1 MKLKRLLL
9 SIGIALV
16 LLLGLMAGLR
26 GVPEPVHA
34 AGTPDQKATIL
45 ETDTYTLFNYD
56 GGVGTQGGAGV
67 NDSTFSIS
75 ENSWDGWGW
84 ADDCDGTNS
93 SYWESWAYFD
103 YELPVGF
110 VPDSAAAEATICVDG
125 PAYPDCYGDPN
136 YGSDDATCHLMFAID
151 GDLQSWTDYKT
162 ENYLPKVR
170 ELDTVTV
177 ADGSCSTLEG
187 SASGGWT
194 SESVNEARFLIWCDH
209 GWHFWIDSEGS
220 LDSASINGETIVEP
234 SPTDCVPIETLVVT
248 GPVTGTAGQANGFK
262 GTVSPPSDTE
272 PIDWSWEASG
282 EGLAVDDDSESY
294 ESLADLT
301 WWYSGTKTVTTTAC
315 NCAGCLAVTNT
326 IAITGLSWTPPFST
340 TFPTPPE
347 FPPDCNCPDPSYFGI
362 LEVGHWI
369 NWLWCNLKCWI
380 LFFLDF
386 LYWLWELLRWV
397 FYTIANT
404 FLFYL
409 WVLTT
414 SGAMQADMYFRTA
427 ANWVDESSEALGDLV
442 QALVFDLRDKIHASM
457 TKWADWVDV
466 SFDELGNWLQESVY
480 NVRDWSHITLVDF
493 GEYLNDFFTN
503 LGEGWAGSII
513 NIRDWSYDF
522 LTMVGDFFA
531 SWGTNLGDFLAEST
545 YEFRDWTYE
554 SLTNLAN
561 FVRDSGDNIGNAAE
575 DFVLKID
582 EWLYDTL
589 TKFGTLLN
597 DWATSLGD
605 YLSAFILAIDA
616 WLYDALTKIGET
628 LNAWIRFIGD
638 VLASFLLFINTVVG
652 GTLAGIYAVVAAQ
665 AYVFALLLEVL
676 NMIVT
681 MMHEGLD
688 TIIFLTDLV
697 IGMLTGVK
705 DALDAQTKAELFQGE
720 AFYFWRGLEFFES
733 AIGDTPLAALN
744 SVAIG
749 LMGFRLAMWTAG
761 QVADFMEDI
770 SRY

>member
-26 GVPEPVHA
+26 GVPKVQAQDPDPDVHFTGDWDEKSNDSSFEVSIADYNADLTWNSA
-34 AGTPDQKATIL
+34 AGDWNNDWWEGVISATNIYSFVIEVSGDPPYNSWCSDNCDACDRWEPHTFFGSDQYAGIPL
-45 ETDTYTLFNYD
+45 
-56 GGVGTQGGAGV
+56 GAGRYLFEFSLPKNELGTIGGYGNNLV
-67 NDSTFSIS
+67 QCPQKGADAYAYDFSI
-75 ENSWDGWGW
+75 DI
-84 ADDCDGTNS
+84 
-93 SYWESWAYFD
+93 
-103 YELPVGF
+103 V
-110 VPDSAAAEATICVDG
+110 V
-125 PAYPDCYGDPN
+125 
-136 YGSDDATCHLMFAID
+136 
-151 GDLQSWTDYKT
+151 
-162 ENYLPKVR
+162 
-170 ELDTVTV
+170 
-177 ADGSCSTLEG
+177 
-187 SASGGWT
+187 
-194 SESVNEARFLIWCDH
+194 
-209 GWHFWIDSEGS
+209 
-220 LDSASINGETIVEP
+220 INGVDIAPV
-234 SPTDCVPIETLVVT
+234 TDCVPIETLVVT

-414 SGAMQADMYFRTA
+414 SAAMQADMYFRTA

-676 NMIVT
+676 NTIVT

-733 AIGDTPLAALN
+733 AVGDTPLAALN

>member
-9 SIGIALV
+9 SIGIAIT

-26 GVPEPVHA
+26 GVPVLA
-34 AGTPDQKATIL
+34 AGGPDGP
-45 ETDTYTLFNYD
+45 YD
-56 GGVGTQGGAGV
+56 GFYCHPWFGGEDCDNEFLVDGSSGEDWGFKFSGSNVGLEDSVFVISDTTTFFLDFDFDWV
-67 NDSTFSIS
+67 NDADSNGCWTAPTGKWYYADYDGVQCEGNWQRFSLS
-75 ENSWDGWGW
+75 
-84 ADDCDGTNS
+84 
-93 SYWESWAYFD
+93 
-103 YELPVGF
+103 
-110 VPDSAAAEATICVDG
+110 
-125 PAYPDCYGDPN
+125 
-136 YGSDDATCHLMFAID
+136 
-151 GDLQSWTDYKT
+151 
-162 ENYLPKVR
+162 
-170 ELDTVTV
+170 
-177 ADGSCSTLEG
+177 GSCGNAPGYECTEANSGRCRVEFGADL
-187 SASGGWT
+187 ASQKCVRWVGMEQDVQSYEKRIKLIDFWT
-194 SESVNEARFLIWCDH
+194 NDQLN
-209 GWHFWIDSEGS
+209 WITFT
-220 LDSASINGETIVEP
+220 ETA
-234 SPTDCVPIETLVVT
+234 TDCVPIETLVVT
-248 GPVTGTAGQANGFK
+248 GPVTGTAGQANSFK
-262 GTVSPPSDTE
+262 GTVSPPSGTE

-282 EGLAVDDDSESY
+282 EGLAVDNDSESY

-326 IAITGLSWTPPFST
+326 VAITGLSWTPPFST

-409 WVLTT
+409 WLLTT
-414 SGAMQADMYFRTA
+414 SAAMQADMYFRSA

-442 QALVFDLRDKIHASM
+442 QALIFDIRDKIHASM

-466 SFDELGNWLQESVY
+466 SFDELGDWLQESVY
-480 NVRDWSHITLVDF
+480 NVRDWSHITLIDF
-493 GEYLNDFFTN
+493 GAYLNDFFTN

-589 TKFGTLLN
+589 TKLGTLLN

-605 YLSAFILAIDA
+605 YLSAFISAIDE

-638 VLASFLLFINTVVG
+638 VLASFLLFINAVVG
-652 GTLAGIYAVVAAQ
+652 GTLAGIYAIVAAQ
-665 AYVFALLLEVL
+665 VYLFGLILDILDV
-676 NMIVT
+676 IIS
-681 MMHEGLD
+681 MMHDGLD
-688 TIIFLTDLV
+688 TIIFILDLL

-733 AIGDTPLAALN
+733 AVGDTPLAVLN
-744 SVAIG
+744 SIAIG
-749 LMGFRLAMWTAG
+749 LMGFRLGMWTVG
-761 QVADFMEDI
+761 QVADFLEDI
-770 SRY
+770 ARY

>member
-1 MKLKRLLL
+1 MKLRRLLL
-9 SIGIALV
+9 SIGIAV
-16 LLLGLMAGLR
+16 VMVLGLMAGLR
-26 GVPEPVHA
+26 GVPVVQAQGEWWEDGPENYALNVNGSDCPTGGNDPCASDWHINPLSGRDGIEGHWTRPGGCDGSRTSGFRYMKIWDA
-34 AGTPDQKATIL
+34 VSTTYGVLEFDVETSGTSNGAYGDALL
-45 ETDTYTLFNYD
+45 ECYVARRAEGDDWPADLDSIMWTDNIVLDNEVLGDSWDASFALSHDDTWWTDEGY
-56 GGVGTQGGAGV
+56 GGVAGFGIKCRIV
-67 NDSTFSIS
+67 KETCDVAVEMEITNVTF
-75 ENSWDGWGW
+75 N
-84 ADDCDGTNS
+84 
-93 SYWESWAYFD
+93 
-103 YELPVGF
+103 
-110 VPDSAAAEATICVDG
+110 
-125 PAYPDCYGDPN
+125 GDPV
-136 YGSDDATCHLMFAID
+136 S
-151 GDLQSWTDYKT
+151 GD
-162 ENYLPKVR
+162 V
-170 ELDTVTV
+170 
-177 ADGSCSTLEG
+177 
-187 SASGGWT
+187 
-194 SESVNEARFLIWCDH
+194 
-209 GWHFWIDSEGS
+209 
-220 LDSASINGETIVEP
+220 
-234 SPTDCVPIETLVVT
+234 PTGCTPIESLVVT
-248 GPVTGTAGQANGFK
+248 GPVTGTAGQANSFK
-262 GTVSPPSDTE
+262 GTASPSE
-272 PIDWSWEASG
+272 SVPIDWSWEASG
-282 EGLAVDDDSESY
+282 DGLAVDDDSEDY
-294 ESLADLT
+294 QSLADLT
-301 WWYSGTKTVTTTAC
+301 WWFSGTKTVTTTAC
-315 NCAGCLAVTNT
+315 NCAGCMAVTNT

-386 LYWLWELLRWV
+386 LYWLWELLQWV

-404 FLFYL
+404 FLFYF

-414 SGAMQADMYFRTA
+414 SAAMQADMYFRSG
-427 ANWVDESSEALGDLV
+427 ANWIDESSEALGDFV
-442 QALVFDLRDKIHASM
+442 QALVFDIRDKIHASM

-480 NVRDWSHITLVDF
+480 NVRDWSHITLVDS

-545 YEFRDWTYE
+545 YRFRDWTYE

-589 TKFGTLLN
+589 TKLGELLN
-597 DWATSLGD
+597 EGATSIGD
-605 YLSAFILAIDA
+605 YLSALILAIDE
-616 WLYDALTKIGET
+616 WLYDFLTRMGET

-638 VLASFLLFINTVVG
+638 VLASFLLFINAVVG

-665 AYVFALLLEVL
+665 AYLFGLILDMLD
-676 NMIVT
+676 IVIT
-681 MMHEGLD
+681 MMLDGLN
-688 TIIFLTDLV
+688 TILFILDLL

-733 AIGDTPLAALN
+733 AIGDTPLTVLN
-744 SVAIG
+744 SITIG
-749 LMGFRLAMWTAG
+749 LMGFRLGMWTVG
-761 QVADFMEDI
+761 QAADFLEDI
-770 SRY
+770 ARY